1 MKLLFRTIFV
11 TALLLASVGM
21 LHAQHLNQK
30 ISVEFNNVP
39 LEEVLRE
46 LSRQS
51 GILFSYNAASL
62 PLDRK
67 IVYRASE
74 KNIETILDEIL
85 KPLNIARIQR
95 EQQVILKPSKA
106 MKEENATAAVQK
118 YTLSGFL
125 RDEKT
130 GEALIGANVYDK
142 SSYTGTTT
150 NAYGFFSITLAEGH
164 YDITFSLLGYAA
176 TSLALNLN
184 SNRSLN
190 IKLNET
196 GIDMKAVEIK
206 GGQDEKEI
214 TAGNA
219 GEVRLTA
226 AALKRMAGFAGNIDV
241 IRSLQAVPGINTFG
255 DGSSFYYV
263 RGGNNDQNLMLID
276 EAPIF
281 NPAHLFG
288 FFSALAPD
296 AIKDVRAFKGDFP
309 ASYGGRLS
317 SVIDIR
323 ARDGNINRP
332 GFSGNLG
339 IYTSDLTVE
348 GPIQKEKSSF
358 ILSARKSNLNW
369 LNSEEIF
376 NKSITIDF
384 YDLNAKFNIRIND
397 KNRLFLTGFTGR
409 DEFSRITGSS
419 VNTFGISWNNT
430 TGTIRWNHLFS
441 NRLFSNTT
449 AVFSQYNYYL
459 YISREQDDYWLS
471 SVRNRTLKTDFTF
484 YMNPANTIRAGAE
497 ISGNHSNPGNV
508 HFSDE
513 DTQKSAPVIPE
524 YNSMGL
530 SVYLSNDQMIGD
542 RLLLRYGLRLS
553 SWRNT
558 GPATVYFYD
567 AAYQV
572 IDTVTVSK
580 GSYFTPYYRPEPR
593 LSLSWRIGRES
604 TLTAGYT
611 RTAQYLQMLSNSTS
625 PFTSLEVWAPS
636 GPNIRPQTADQFTAC
651 FLTRFNGNPVQLSV
665 ETFYKKFHNQID
677 YKDHAN
683 MLYNPFIEGELRFGT
698 ARSYG
703 VELLLKKSSGKL
715 AGWLGY
721 AYTRILKTMEDLN
734 NGLEFPAIY
743 DRPHS
748 LFTNLTWKAAS
759 FVDISASWF
768 YMSGSAYTSPTGF
781 MSFNGYTVPVY
792 GARNNSRLPD
802 YHRMDVSISFRL
814 NKPENRYKH
823 NIVLSF
829 YNLYAHKNPF
839 AFAFN
844 KIMNDKGEF
853 VVPSDLDGSYEVIPT
868 SISVAGLIPALN
880 YTFRF

>member
-1 MKLLFRTIFV
+1 MILATGLV
-11 TALLLASVGM
+11 MASVRP
-21 LHAQHLNQK
+21 LHAQQLKQK
-30 ISVEFNNVP
+30 ITVEFNNTP

-51 GILFSYNAASL
+51 GILFSYNPGSL
-62 PLDRK
+62 PPDSK
-67 IVYRASE
+67 ITYKASG
-74 KNIETILDEIL
+74 KTIETILDDIL
-85 KPLNIARIQR
+85 NPLNITRIQR
-95 EQQVILKPSKA
+95 EQQVILKPGKTLKA
-106 MKEENATAAVQK
+106 ESGTALIQK

-125 RDEKT
+125 RDERT

-142 SSYTGTTT
+142 KSYSGTTT
-150 NAYGFFSITLAEGH
+150 NAYGFFSVTLPEGRFE
-164 YDITFSLLGYAA
+164 ITFSLLGYAA
-176 TSLALNLN
+176 STLAVNLDK
-184 SNRSLN
+184 NRSLN

-206 GGQDEKEI
+206 GGLDDKEI

-241 IRSLQAVPGINTFG
+241 IRSLQAVPGINSFG

-288 FFSALAPD
+288 FFSTLAPD

-323 ARDGNINRP
+323 ARDGNLNRL

-339 IYTSDLTVE
+339 IFTSDLTVE
-348 GPIQKEKSSF
+348 GPIMKEKSSF

-369 LNSEEIF
+369 LNSERIL

-384 YDLNAKFNIRIND
+384 YDLNAKLNIRINE
-397 KNRLFLTGFTGR
+397 KNRLFLTGFTGK
-409 DEFSRITGSS
+409 DDFSRITNSS
-419 VNTFGISWNNT
+419 VNTFGISWDNT
-430 TGTIRWNHLFS
+430 TGTLRWNHLFS

-449 AVFSQYNYYL
+449 AVFSKYNYYL

-471 SVRNRTLKTDFTF
+471 SVRNRTVKTDFTF
-484 YMNPANTIRAGAE
+484 YMNPANTFRGGAE
-497 ISGNHSNPGNV
+497 ISGHHSNPGNV

-524 YNSMGL
+524 YNSLGVSL
-530 SVYLSNDQMIGD
+530 YLSNDQMIGD
-542 RLLLRYGLRLS
+542 RLLLKYGLRLS

-572 IDTVTVSK
+572 IDTVSVSK

-593 LSLSWRIGRES
+593 LSIAWRIGRES

-636 GPNIRPQTADQFTAC
+636 GPNIRPQTADQFTAG
-651 FLTRFNGNPVQLSV
+651 FLTRFNKSPVQLSV
-665 ETFYKKFHNQID
+665 EAFYKKFHNQID

-703 VELLLKKSSGKL
+703 IELLMKKSSGRL
-715 AGWLGY
+715 TGWVGY
-721 AYTRILKTMEDLN
+721 AYSRVLKTINDLN

-748 LFTNLTWKAAS
+748 LFTSFTWKAAGFIDVS
-759 FVDISASWF
+759 GSWF
-768 YMSGSAYTSPTGF
+768 YMSGSAYTAPTGF
-781 MSFNGYTVPVY
+781 ITFNGYTVPVY
-792 GARNNSRLPD
+792 GAKNNSRLPD
-802 YHRMDVSISFRL
+802 YHRMDVSFSFRL
-814 NKPENRYKH
+814 NKPDNRYKH

-853 VVPSDLDGSYEVIPT
+853 VVPADLDGTYEVIPT
-868 SISVAGLIPALN
+868 SISVAGMIPSLN